1 MKSFFLLLLFVAV
14 ISVQE
19 SESFAVVT
27 PLVARRIAIQR
38 PTTSTRINAS
48 SKDEEIAALEEKLR
62 LLKEE
67 TDASTAAE
75 AETDAETDADTLS
88 EEPSRGWKPTPSTTP
103 PPQRPAAITN
113 VDDPLYEML
122 SESWKDSDASS
133 SEGGGAVMKNLMIA
147 GIALLAAIAFSQV
160 PVGNEGYDRYSA
172 AKPNTSIDLG

>member
-75 AETDAETDADTLS
+75 AEADADTLS